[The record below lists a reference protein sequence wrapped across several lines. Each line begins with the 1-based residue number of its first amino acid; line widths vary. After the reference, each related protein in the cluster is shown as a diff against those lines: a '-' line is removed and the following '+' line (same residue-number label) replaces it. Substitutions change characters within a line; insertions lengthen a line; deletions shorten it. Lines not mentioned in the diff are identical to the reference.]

1 MENKKMLY
9 DVNERPPI
17 AKWII
22 LALQHV
28 FAMFGA
34 TILVPILVNSAAGE
48 EVLTIPVALVTSGI
62 GTLIY
67 IICTKGKSP
76 VYLGSSFA
84 FIAPI
89 AAAFVKGGIS
99 GAMTGV
105 MLVGLIYV
113 VFAIL
118 IALIGKKWIDKLL
131 PPVVIGPMIMI
142 IGLGLAP
149 SAVSQIGLNAEV
161 LEWKPDLI
169 VTCAYGQIIPEEL
182 LNYPKYGCIN
192 VHASLLP
199 KLRGGAPIHKSI
211 IDDYGKTGIT
221 IMYMDK
227 QMDTGDIISQKETV
241 IDESDDLETL
251 SNRLSKIGTEL
262 ILETIPKILSGENDR
277 IKQNNEEAT
286 YAYNIKREEEHIDFN
301 KSSRE
306 IFNLVRGLYP
316 VPGANTI
323 IDDQEM
329 KVYKVRITDRVFME
343 KKNGE
348 ITQIY
353 KDGIGISTKD
363 GEIVLLDIKPFGKR
377 RMLARDFLNGINKE
391 ELIGKVLR

>member
-1 MENKKMLY
+1 MKNIKIVFMGT
-9 DVNERPPI
+9 PI
-17 AKWII
+17 
-22 LALQHV
+22 
-28 FAMFGA
+28 FC
-34 TILVPILVNSAAGE
+34 VPILESLIEKYNVVGVVSQPDKAVGRKHIMQNTPIKE
-48 EVLTIPVALVTSGI
+48 VALKENI
-62 GTLIY
+62 E
-67 IICTKGKSP
+67 
-76 VYLGSSFA
+76 
-84 FIAPI
+84 
-89 AAAFVKGGIS
+89 
-99 GAMTGV
+99 
-105 MLVGLIYV
+105 
-113 VFAIL
+113 VFQPQKI
-118 IALIGKKWIDKLL
+118 KEDYQK
-131 PPVVIGPMIMI
+131 
-142 IGLGLAP
+142 
-149 SAVSQIGLNAEV
+149 V